1 MKAVILSAGQ
11 GKRLLPLT
19 EDRPKCLIEINGK
32 TILEW
37 QLENLLKS
45 GVRSI
50 TIVTGFKSILV
61 ENLILNKYKDLD
73 IDCIYNP
80 FYGVSDNLASCW
92 LARENFCDDFLIV
105 NGDDVFEVALINKL
119 IKSRNAPITVAV
131 NIKEVYDQEDMKV
144 LFNSENG
151 RLLRVGKDIEC
162 SKSNG
167 EAIGIHLF
175 RNKGVSF
182 FRRKVE
188 DLMREEAALKMWY
201 LSAINSLVNETE
213 ILVCDITGYRW
224 SEIDFIEDLQ
234 KANDIVKGFSDD
246 K

>member
-162 SKSNG
+162 SKANG

-201 LSAINSLVNETE
+201 LSAINSLINETE

>member
-1 MKAVILSAGQ
+1 LKAVILSAGQ

-19 EDRPKCLIEINGK
+19 EHKPKCLVEINGK

-37 QLENLLKS
+37 QLKNLLKA
-45 GVRSI
+45 GVRSF
-50 TIVTGFKSILV
+50 TIVTGFKSILI
-61 ENLILNKYKDLD
+61 ENLILNKYKDFD

-80 FYGVSDNLASCW
+80 FYTVSDNLASCW
-92 LARENFCDDFLIV
+92 LAREKFYDDFLIV
-105 NGDDVFEVALINKL
+105 NGDDLFEVALINKL

-131 NIKEVYDQEDMKV
+131 NIKETYDQEDMKV
-144 LFNSENG
+144 LYNRENG

-162 SKSNG
+162 NKANG

-175 RNKGVSF
+175 RNRGVSF

-224 SEIDFIEDLQ
+224 SEIDFIQDLQ

>member
-1 MKAVILSAGQ
+1 MKAIILSAGQ

-19 EDRPKCLIEINGK
+19 EHKPKCLVEINGK

-37 QLENLLKS
+37 QLQNLLKA
-45 GVRSI
+45 GVRSF
-50 TIVTGFKSILV
+50 TIVTGFKSILI
-61 ENLILNKYKDLD
+61 ENLILNKYKDFD

-80 FYGVSDNLASCW
+80 FYTVSDNLASCW
-92 LARENFCDDFLIV
+92 LAREKFYDDFLIV
-105 NGDDVFEVALINKL
+105 NGDDLFEVALINKL

-131 NIKEVYDQEDMKV
+131 NIKETYDQEDMKV
-144 LFNSENG
+144 LYNRENG

-162 SKSNG
+162 NKANG

-175 RNKGVSF
+175 RNRGVSF

-224 SEIDFIEDLQ
+224 SEIDFIQDLQ

>member
-144 LFNSENG
+144 LFNRENG

-162 SKSNG
+162 SKANG

-201 LSAINSLVNETE
+201 LSAINSLINETE

>member
-19 EDRPKCLIEINGK
+19 EHKPKCLVEINGK

-37 QLENLLKS
+37 QLKNLLKA
-45 GVRSI
+45 GVRSF
-50 TIVTGFKSILV
+50 TIVTGFKSILI
-61 ENLILNKYKDLD
+61 ENLILNKYKDFD

-80 FYGVSDNLASCW
+80 FYTVSDNLASCW
-92 LARENFCDDFLIV
+92 LAREKFYDDFLIV
-105 NGDDVFEVALINKL
+105 NGDDLFEVALINKL

-131 NIKEVYDQEDMKV
+131 NIKETYDQEDMKV
-144 LFNSENG
+144 LYNRENG

-162 SKSNG
+162 NKANG

-175 RNKGVSF
+175 RNRGVSF

-224 SEIDFIEDLQ
+224 SEIDFIQDLQ

>member
-131 NIKEVYDQEDMKV
+131 NIKAVYDQEDMKV

-162 SKSNG
+162 SKANG

>member
-144 LFNSENG
+144 LFNRENG

-162 SKSNG
+162 SKANG

>member
-1 MKAVILSAGQ
+1 MKAIILSAGQ

-19 EDRPKCLIEINGK
+19 EHKPKCLVEINGK

-37 QLENLLKS
+37 QLKNLLKA
-45 GVRSI
+45 GVRSF
-50 TIVTGFKSILV
+50 TIVTGFKSILI
-61 ENLILNKYKDLD
+61 ENLILNKYKDFD

-80 FYGVSDNLASCW
+80 FYTVSDNLASCW
-92 LARENFCDDFLIV
+92 LAREKFYDDFLIV
-105 NGDDVFEVALINKL
+105 NGDDLFEVALINKL

-131 NIKEVYDQEDMKV
+131 NIKETYDQEDMKV
-144 LFNSENG
+144 LYNRENG

-162 SKSNG
+162 NKANG

-175 RNKGVSF
+175 RNRGVSF

-224 SEIDFIEDLQ
+224 SEIDFIQDLQ

>member
-162 SKSNG
+162 SKANG